1 MHKTR
6 LFCTTIV
13 LTFLSIICYA
23 QPRLT
28 VVVVV
33 DGMTQECLKT
43 LQPHLPAG
51 GLKLLYEESYQ
62 TIATFPHQVY
72 GGQETMATLMTGT
85 TPNNHGIMADTYYDR
100 TSREAQIQTILYDSR
115 ATGIGANI
123 NISPNSII
131 STTITDEWR
140 MMHGANAKIYAI
152 GLNPQATVLMAGH
165 AANACCWLDQQSQKW
180 VSTSFYS
187 EGLPAAADN
196 MNVNGRI
203 KAVITGNWQPSMS
216 IDQYPLPAGENSKTD
231 FKYVTADVLLHSPA
245 ANTLVTELALNIQQ
259 YYKLGKDDV
268 HDLLLLQLNTLSPET
283 ESDMITNIQQTDLY
297 YGINKDLGTL
307 IEQLNQRIG
316 RDNYQILMVGRPVKG
331 HSLEKMRLANMPIK
345 HFNLDRAAA
354 LTGAYLMAIHGTE
367 RWIEGAHG
375 PFIYLNRMLI
385 EKKGLSLETFQR
397 QVANFLMEFEGV
409 QVAYPIHEA
418 MISPDRV
425 SVYRKHSGDVY
436 FRLLENWLLDTNE
449 QENFDYVIQAR
460 PIVPVL
466 LWSTHS
472 TYFPTDKMDATQIKS
487 LISPMQ

>member
-1 MHKTR
+1 MRKTR
-6 LFCTTIV
+6 LFCT
-13 LTFLSIICYA
+13 SIILSVLSLICNA

-43 LQPHLPAG
+43 LQPHLPEG
-51 GLKLLYEESYQ
+51 GLKILYEESYQ
-62 TIATFPHQVY
+62 TVATFPHQVY

-100 TSREAQIQTILYDSR
+100 TSRESQIQTILYDNKVS
-115 ATGIGANI
+115 GIGTTI
-123 NISPNSII
+123 HVSPRSII

-140 MMHGANAKIYAI
+140 MMHGANAKIYAV
-152 GLNPQATVLMAGH
+152 GLHPQATVLMAGH
-165 AANACCWLDQQSQKW
+165 AANACCWLDPTTQKW
-180 VSTSFYS
+180 VTTSFYS

-196 MNVNGRI
+196 MNVSGRI
-203 KAVITGNWQPSMS
+203 KALISGYWQPSMN
-216 IDQYPLPAGENSKTD
+216 IDQYPLPAGESSKTD
-231 FKYVTADVLLHSPA
+231 FKYATADVLLHTPT
-245 ANTLVTELALNIQQ
+245 ANKLVAELALNIQQ
-259 YYKLGKDDV
+259 NDQLGKDDI

-297 YGINKDLGTL
+297 YGINKDLGML
-307 IEQLNQRIG
+307 IDILNQRIG
-316 RDNYQILMVGRPVKG
+316 RDNYQILMVGRPVRG

-367 RWIEGAHG
+367 RWIDGAHG
-375 PFIYLNRMLI
+375 PYIYLNRMLI

-425 SVYRKHSGDVY
+425 SVYRKHAGDVY

-449 QENFDYVIQAR
+449 QENFDNVIQAH

-466 LWSTHS
+466 LWTNHP
-472 TYFPTDKMDATQIKS
+472 TYFPTEKMEATQIKS